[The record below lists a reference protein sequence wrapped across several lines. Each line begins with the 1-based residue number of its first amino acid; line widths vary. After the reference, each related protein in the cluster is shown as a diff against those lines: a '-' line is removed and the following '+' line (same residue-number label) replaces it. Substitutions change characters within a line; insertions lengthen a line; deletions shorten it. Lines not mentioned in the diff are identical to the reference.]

1 MSVILGRHVGAAYCQ
16 LGDPALT
23 YPDYPGQYAR
33 ATGQGFFGSSSAYF
47 TTYPSTT
54 PDELVSLIRY
64 KGGYANGLSG
74 QVYVGSTGGQY
85 NGTVETGSPPSP
97 IGGSPFYQDDRT
109 GTASAYTGIVRPRWY
124 TETAFD
130 LQAQAATTGFTP
142 QGIPPGCQFNYAAP
156 GVAGATT
163 NFSVSYETGYC
174 PHDPTM
180 GGGST
185 YNYDAEFSLIVNLDE
200 VCCWNEG
207 AEIDLEVD
215 IGQTDFTTTY
225 VSGVYGVHDITL
237 GSHSLHSTL
246 SHTLTID
253 PTMEGTFTVPYIF
266 AIPKASGYFTYV
278 NDVRIVAVRAP

>member
-1 MSVILGRHVGAAYCQ
+1 MSVILGRHVGGAYCQ

-23 YPDYPGQYAR
+23 YPYYPGLYAR
-33 ATGQGFFGSSSAYF
+33 ATGEGFSGSSSAYF

-64 KGGYANGLSG
+64 KGGAVNGLSG

-156 GVAGATT
+156 GVAGAST
-163 NFSVSYETGYC
+163 NYSVSYDTGYC

-200 VCCWNEG
+200 VCCWNDG

-225 VSGVYGVHDITL
+225 VSGVYGVHDFTL
-237 GSHSLHSTL
+237 GSPSLHSTL